1 MNQMVSLT
9 SILEHNQRFVREKKY
24 EPYKTTKF
32 PSKKL
37 VIVTCMDTRLTELLP
52 QAMGLKNGDAKIVKN
67 AGAIVSHP
75 FGSVMRSIL
84 VAIYELQAEAVC
96 IVGHHEC
103 GMSGLNAS
111 SILEKAKERG
121 VEENCLNL
129 LTSAG
134 LDLKTW
140 LTGFHSVEESV
151 SHSVNLI
158 KNHPLL
164 PKKVPV
170 HGLVIHP
177 ETGKLDVI
185 LNGYETELINTHP

>member
-1 MNQMVSLT
+1 MVSLT

-52 QAMGLKNGDAKIVKN
+52 QAMGLRNGDAKIVKN

-84 VAIYELQAEAVC
+84 VAIYELQAEEVC

-121 VEENCLNL
+121 VEDRLPEFADECRTRFENVADRFSQRGRKRFPQCEH
-129 LTSAG
+129 
-134 LDLKTW
+134 D
-140 LTGFHSVEESV
+140 
-151 SHSVNLI
+151 
-158 KNHPLL
+158 
-164 PKKVPV
+164 
-170 HGLVIHP
+170 
-177 ETGKLDVI
+177 
-185 LNGYETELINTHP
+185 

>member
-1 MNQMVSLT
+1 MVSLT
-9 SILEHNQRFVREKKY
+9 SILEHNQRFVSEKKY

-52 QAMGLKNGDAKIVKN
+52 QAMGLRNGDAKIVKN

-84 VAIYELQAEAVC
+84 VAIYELQAEEVC

-121 VEENCLNL
+121 VEDSCLNL

-140 LTGFHSVEESV
+140 LTGFDSVEESV
-151 SHSVNLI
+151 SHSVNMI

-170 HGLVIHP
+170 HGLVIYP
-177 ETGKLDVI
+177 ETGKLDVVI
-185 LNGYETELINTHP
+185 NGYETELINNHS

>member
-84 VAIYELQAEAVC
+84 IAIYELQAEEVC

-121 VEENCLNL
+121 VEDSCLNL

-177 ETGKLDVI
+177 ETGNLDVVI
-185 LNGYETELINTHP
+185 NGYETEFINNH

>member
-1 MNQMVSLT
+1 MVSLT
-9 SILEHNQRFVREKKY
+9 SILEHNQRFVSEKKY

-52 QAMGLKNGDAKIVKN
+52 QAMGLRNGDAKIVKN

-84 VAIYELQAEAVC
+84 VAIYELQAEEVC

-121 VEENCLNL
+121 VEDSCLNL

-140 LTGFHSVEESV
+140 LTGFDSVEESV
-151 SHSVNLI
+151 SHSVNMI

-177 ETGKLDVI
+177 ETGKLDVVI
-185 LNGYETELINTHP
+185 NDYETELINNHS

>member
-84 VAIYELQAEAVC
+84 VAIYELQAEEVC

-103 GMSGLNAS
+103 GMSGLNAT

-129 LTSAG
+129 LASAG

-177 ETGKLDVI
+177 ETGKLDVVI
-185 LNGYETELINTHP
+185 NGYETELINTHL

>member
-1 MNQMVSLT
+1 MVSLT

-84 VAIYELQAEAVC
+84 IAIYELQAEEVC

-121 VEENCLNL
+121 VEDSCLNL

-177 ETGKLDVI
+177 ETGNLDVVI
-185 LNGYETELINTHP
+185 NGYETEFINNH

>member
-1 MNQMVSLT
+1 MVSLT
-9 SILEHNQRFVREKKY
+9 SILEHNQRFVSEKKY

-52 QAMGLKNGDAKIVKN
+52 QAMGLRNGDAKIVKN

-84 VAIYELQAEAVC
+84 VAIYELQAEEVC

-121 VEENCLNL
+121 VEDSCLNL

-151 SHSVNLI
+151 SHSVNMI

-164 PKKVPV
+164 PKKCRFT
-170 HGLVIHP
+170 GLSFTLKQENLMWSLTVM
-177 ETGKLDVI
+177 KLS
-185 LNGYETELINTHP
+185 

>member
-1 MNQMVSLT
+1 MVSLT

-84 VAIYELQAEAVC
+84 IAIYELQAEEVC

-121 VEENCLNL
+121 VEDSCLNL

-140 LTGFHSVEESV
+140 LTGFHSVKESV

-177 ETGKLDVI
+177 ETGNLDVVI
-185 LNGYETELINTHP
+185 NGYETEFINNH

>member
-1 MNQMVSLT
+1 MVSLT

-24 EPYKTTKF
+24 EPYRTTKF

-84 VAIYELQAEAVC
+84 VAIYELQAEEVC
-96 IVGHHEC
+96 IVGPHEC
-103 GMSGLNAS
+103 GMSGLDAS

-121 VEENCLNL
+121 VEDKF
-129 LTSAG
+129 A
-134 LDLKTW
+134 
-140 LTGFHSVEESV
+140 
-151 SHSVNLI
+151 
-158 KNHPLL
+158 
-164 PKKVPV
+164 
-170 HGLVIHP
+170 
-177 ETGKLDVI
+177 
-185 LNGYETELINTHP
+185 

>member
-9 SILEHNQRFVREKKY
+9 SILEHNQRFVSEKKY

-84 VAIYELQAEAVC
+84 VAIYELQAEEVC

-121 VEENCLNL
+121 VEDSCLNL

-151 SHSVNLI
+151 SHSVNMI

-164 PKKVPV
+164 PKKV
-170 HGLVIHP
+170 
-177 ETGKLDVI
+177 
-185 LNGYETELINTHP
+185 

>member
-84 VAIYELQAEAVC
+84 IAIYELQAEEVC

-121 VEENCLNL
+121 VEDSCLNL

-140 LTGFHSVEESV
+140 LTGFHSVKESV

-177 ETGKLDVI
+177 ETGNLDVVI
-185 LNGYETELINTHP
+185 NGYETEFINNH

>member
-1 MNQMVSLT
+1 MVSLT
-9 SILEHNQRFVREKKY
+9 SILEHNQRFVSEKKY

-52 QAMGLKNGDAKIVKN
+52 QAMGLRNGDAKIVKN

-84 VAIYELQAEAVC
+84 VAIYELQAEEVC

-121 VEENCLNL
+121 VEDSCLNL

-151 SHSVNLI
+151 SHSVNMI

-177 ETGKLDVI
+177 ETGKLDVVI
-185 LNGYETELINTHP
+185 NGYGTELINNHS

>member
-24 EPYKTTKF
+24 EPYRTTKF

-84 VAIYELQAEAVC
+84 VAIYELQAEEVC
-96 IVGHHEC
+96 IVGPHEC
-103 GMSGLNAS
+103 GMSGLDAS

-121 VEENCLNL
+121 VEDRRLNL

-140 LTGFHSVEESV
+140 LTGFDSVEESV
-151 SHSVNLI
+151 SHSVNMI
-158 KNHPLL
+158 KNHPPL

-177 ETGKLDVI
+177 ETGKLDVVI
-185 LNGYETELINTHP
+185 NGYETELINNHS